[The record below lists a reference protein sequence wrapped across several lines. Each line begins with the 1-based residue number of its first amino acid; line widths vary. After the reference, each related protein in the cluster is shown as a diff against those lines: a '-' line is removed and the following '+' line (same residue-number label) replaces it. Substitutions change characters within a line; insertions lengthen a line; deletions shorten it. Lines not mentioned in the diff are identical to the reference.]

1 MTKKIQERILRE
13 RGLMITQESKG
24 KRRHIVS
31 TPSQV
36 PDNHKTPLMKMAEV
50 TLGQPIEVILMSGS
64 LSQVAGRIGCDPST
78 VSKMIERLKLRWT
91 PDNLPDCQTCAGAT
105 WDCLNYGWCNVLEN
119 TDIKPTRN
127 WNKGDLVNMK
137 MEQILWNKYGR

>member
-1 MTKKIQERILRE
+1 MTKKQMEKILRE

-78 VSKMIERLKLRWT
+78 VSKMIKRLKLRWSA
-91 PDNLPDCQTCAGAT
+91 DNLPDCSRCDRATLACIDGVCNILVDAG
-105 WDCLNYGWCNVLEN
+105 
-119 TDIKPTRN
+119 
-127 WNKGDLVNMK
+127 LVELVEVK
-137 MEQILWNKYGR
+137 AKQILEGRDEDI